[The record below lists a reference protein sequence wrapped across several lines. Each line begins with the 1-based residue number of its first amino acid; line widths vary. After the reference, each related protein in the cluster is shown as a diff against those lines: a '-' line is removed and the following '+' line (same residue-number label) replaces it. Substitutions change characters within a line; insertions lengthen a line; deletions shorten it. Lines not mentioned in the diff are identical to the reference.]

1 MAAPTQ
7 KTKCDEWPNKKT
19 FLLTANAAAY
29 HPGRVTPS
37 TIDGAIIIQVSA
49 GAPQCKA

>member
-7 KTKCDEWPNKKT
+7 NKKCDEWLDKKT
-19 FLLTANAAAY
+19 FLLMANAAGY

-37 TIDGAIIIQVSA
+37 TIDGALIIQVSA
-49 GAPQCKA
+49 GSPEIKA